1 MIQLDCQCQIKDLT
15 FTPSV
20 FRNPTLDTTQ
30 KTPIPC
36 DSGPCGLW
44 IPIFG
49 GRHGMRNSLCRWW
62 NVDPNHKNLIS
73 SKIAKH
79 ADVLKWFGSI
89 ALRIAGLQQ
98 LLHHDCNNP
107 LLRNIGSDSC
117 HANDYF
123 HFPMRPSYLV
133 RNNSV

>member
-49 GRHGMRNSLCRWW
+49 GQAWDEKFFVQVMKC
-62 NVDPNHKNLIS
+62 
-73 SKIAKH
+73 
-79 ADVLKWFGSI
+79 
-89 ALRIAGLQQ
+89 
-98 LLHHDCNNP
+98 
-107 LLRNIGSDSC
+107 
-117 HANDYF
+117 
-123 HFPMRPSYLV
+123 
-133 RNNSV
+133 